1 MARLLARH
9 LLAVFGQV
17 TAETAS
23 LFAVVRQRR
32 PAEVEVSPG
41 YLAQALAVSLLRIT
55 ATLASSALRVE
66 QGGWRWIWKE
76 DAPAGRCAID

>member
-9 LLAVFGQV
+9 LLAVFGQG

-23 LFAVVRQRR
+23 LFAVVLQRR

-41 YLAQALAVSLLRIT
+41 YLAQALAVSLL
-55 ATLASSALRVE
+55 A
-66 QGGWRWIWKE
+66 
-76 DAPAGRCAID
+76 